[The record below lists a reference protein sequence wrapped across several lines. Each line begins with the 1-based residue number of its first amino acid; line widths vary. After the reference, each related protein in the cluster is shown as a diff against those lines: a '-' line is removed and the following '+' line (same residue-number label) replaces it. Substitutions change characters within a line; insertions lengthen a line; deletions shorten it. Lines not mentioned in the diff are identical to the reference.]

1 MLNSATK
8 RFILPFSPQK
18 SKDGNYE
25 SELAAIYAVA
35 ELERSKGGGLIIKQP
50 REKILFISKI
60 GYPLWLFPKN
70 ENIYIFD
77 GLNNT
82 NFAISYIELPATKTF
97 IDSLERNSKTKEDYL
112 TFLSANSNYFQHV
125 DKEKEISVK
134 GLIAN
139 EDFTKE
145 LSNYR
150 KEANEVIDKP
160 PNLPLLSPT
169 LEAVT
174 ITSALTEMDKIQSLF
189 KQNTDRLPECQKQ
202 LSKITSQYVT
212 ELDYAAQAVKDEANA
227 KIKAQ
232 EEFVNPKIAKLN
244 STYKQQIANVTRG
257 FNEEIERVEKL
268 KSKTLKSIESNEE
281 KIKLYESEAKTQ
293 AEQNHSLYEKRW
305 KEKKNQTKK
314 ENDGLK
320 KELKRIENSIKNLS
334 KQKTEKTWNLQK
346 ALETEIKLARQPLL
360 DLETTRDAK
369 MLAFKLEAEKL
380 YKRIGD
386 KVSYA
391 YTLWSIGTAHKLK
404 GSTEEAARYFDIA
417 DKLFKSTGDLRGRS
431 YAALGRA
438 ELLWMQFLPRLRLAN
453 DDADHQP
460 GIGTALQ
467 DIFRLLIQRQQLL
480 AVGGFRVDGIAD
492 PEAAAQSLAR
502 ALAPGGTLVAGYPM
516 VNRFMATCFRTLG
529 FGRIED
535 HHITTPARITAALR
549 RRMQPVARVSLPAF
563 APQALS
569 LYECTSW
576 TNRPPRG

>member
-380 YKRIGD
+380 YKQQ
-386 KVSYA
+386 KPVSDGLNNAIKLGEAVNARFESLGSREQQLKAPALFYVPLYVTCYLSGSSRRYIFLSPSVINESGFA
-391 YTLWSIGTAHKLK
+391 SKLK
-404 GSTEEAARYFDIA
+404 S
-417 DKLFKSTGDLRGRS
+417 
-431 YAALGRA
+431 ALGISKIKER
-438 ELLWMQFLPRLRLAN
+438 FIPRF
-453 DDADHQP
+453 Q
-460 GIGTALQ
+460 T
-467 DIFRLLIQRQQLL
+467 
-480 AVGGFRVDGIAD
+480 
-492 PEAAAQSLAR
+492 
-502 ALAPGGTLVAGYPM
+502 
-516 VNRFMATCFRTLG
+516 
-529 FGRIED
+529 
-535 HHITTPARITAALR
+535 ITASIDKIQVVIKEDSFLEKQIIDLGEKNNLLNTD
-549 RRMQPVARVSLPAF
+549 MARSNIGKGLINLKDQGWISDKEY
-563 APQALS
+563 QALS
-569 LYECTSW
+569 SGLT
-576 TNRPPRG
+576 

>member
-268 KSKTLKSIESNEE
+268 KSKTLKFIESNEE

-380 YKRIGD
+380 YKQQ
-386 KVSYA
+386 KPVSDGLNNAIKLGEAVNARFESLGSREQQLKAPALFYVPLYVTCYLSGSSRRYIFLSPSVINESGFA
-391 YTLWSIGTAHKLK
+391 SKLK
-404 GSTEEAARYFDIA
+404 S
-417 DKLFKSTGDLRGRS
+417 
-431 YAALGRA
+431 ALGISKIKER
-438 ELLWMQFLPRLRLAN
+438 FIPRF
-453 DDADHQP
+453 Q
-460 GIGTALQ
+460 T
-467 DIFRLLIQRQQLL
+467 
-480 AVGGFRVDGIAD
+480 
-492 PEAAAQSLAR
+492 
-502 ALAPGGTLVAGYPM
+502 
-516 VNRFMATCFRTLG
+516 
-529 FGRIED
+529 
-535 HHITTPARITAALR
+535 ITASIDKIQVVIKEDSFLEKQIIDLGEKNNLLNTD
-549 RRMQPVARVSLPAF
+549 MARSNIGKGLINLKDQGWISDKEY
-563 APQALS
+563 QALS
-569 LYECTSW
+569 SGLT
-576 TNRPPRG
+576 

>member
-380 YKRIGD
+380 YKQQ
-386 KVSYA
+386 KPVSDGLNNAIKLGEAVNARFESLGSREQQLKAPALFYVPLYVTCYLSGSA
-391 YTLWSIGTAHKLK
+391 RRYIFLSPSVINESGFASKLK
-404 GSTEEAARYFDIA
+404 S
-417 DKLFKSTGDLRGRS
+417 
-431 YAALGRA
+431 ALGISKIKER
-438 ELLWMQFLPRLRLAN
+438 FIPRF
-453 DDADHQP
+453 Q
-460 GIGTALQ
+460 T
-467 DIFRLLIQRQQLL
+467 
-480 AVGGFRVDGIAD
+480 
-492 PEAAAQSLAR
+492 
-502 ALAPGGTLVAGYPM
+502 
-516 VNRFMATCFRTLG
+516 
-529 FGRIED
+529 
-535 HHITTPARITAALR
+535 ITASIDKIQVVIKEDSFLEKQIIDLGEKNNLLNTD
-549 RRMQPVARVSLPAF
+549 MARSNIGKGLINLKDQGWLSDKEY
-563 APQALS
+563 QALS
-569 LYECTSW
+569 SGLT
-576 TNRPPRG
+576 

>member
-380 YKRIGD
+380 YKQQ
-386 KVSYA
+386 KPVSDGLNNAIKLGEAVNARFESLGSREQQLKAPALFYVPLYVTCYLSGSA
-391 YTLWSIGTAHKLK
+391 RRYIFLSPSVINESGFASKLK
-404 GSTEEAARYFDIA
+404 S
-417 DKLFKSTGDLRGRS
+417 
-431 YAALGRA
+431 ALGISKIKER
-438 ELLWMQFLPRLRLAN
+438 FIPRF
-453 DDADHQP
+453 Q
-460 GIGTALQ
+460 T
-467 DIFRLLIQRQQLL
+467 
-480 AVGGFRVDGIAD
+480 
-492 PEAAAQSLAR
+492 
-502 ALAPGGTLVAGYPM
+502 
-516 VNRFMATCFRTLG
+516 
-529 FGRIED
+529 
-535 HHITTPARITAALR
+535 ITASIDKIQVVIKEDSFLEKQIIDLGEKNNLLNTD
-549 RRMQPVARVSLPAF
+549 MARSNIGKGLINLKDQGWISDKEY
-563 APQALS
+563 QALS
-569 LYECTSW
+569 SGLT
-576 TNRPPRG
+576 

>member
-25 SELAAIYAVA
+25 SELAAVYAVA

-77 GLNNT
+77 GLNDT
-82 NFAISYIELPATKTF
+82 NFAISYTELPEAKTF
-97 IDSLERNSKTKEDYL
+97 TDSLERNSKTKEEYL
-112 TFLSANSNYFQHV
+112 TFLLANSNYFQHI
-125 DKEKEISVK
+125 DKEKEISVT

-145 LSNYR
+145 LSSYR
-150 KEANEVIDKP
+150 KEANEIIDKP
-160 PNLPLLSPT
+160 PNLALLSPN

-189 KQNTDRLPECQKQ
+189 KQNTDRLPECLKQ

-244 STYKQQIANVTRG
+244 SAYKQQIANVTRG
-257 FNEEIERVEKL
+257 YNEEIERVEKL

-360 DLETTRDAK
+360 DLEATRDAK
-369 MLAFKLEAEKL
+369 VLAFKLEAEKL
-380 YKRIGD
+380 YKQQ
-386 KVSYA
+386 KPVSDALNNAIKLGEAVNARFESLGIREQQLKAPALFYVPLYVTCYLSGSA
-391 YTLWSIGTAHKLK
+391 RRYIFLSPSVINESGFASKLK
-404 GSTEEAARYFDIA
+404 S
-417 DKLFKSTGDLRGRS
+417 
-431 YAALGRA
+431 ALGISKIKER
-438 ELLWMQFLPRLRLAN
+438 FIPRF
-453 DDADHQP
+453 Q
-460 GIGTALQ
+460 T
-467 DIFRLLIQRQQLL
+467 
-480 AVGGFRVDGIAD
+480 
-492 PEAAAQSLAR
+492 
-502 ALAPGGTLVAGYPM
+502 
-516 VNRFMATCFRTLG
+516 
-529 FGRIED
+529 
-535 HHITTPARITAALR
+535 ITASIDKIQVLIKEDSFLEKQIIDLGEKNNLLNTD
-549 RRMQPVARVSLPAF
+549 MARSNIGKGLINLKDQGWLSDKEY
-563 APQALS
+563 QALS
-569 LYECTSW
+569 SGLTAI
-576 TNRPPRG
+576 